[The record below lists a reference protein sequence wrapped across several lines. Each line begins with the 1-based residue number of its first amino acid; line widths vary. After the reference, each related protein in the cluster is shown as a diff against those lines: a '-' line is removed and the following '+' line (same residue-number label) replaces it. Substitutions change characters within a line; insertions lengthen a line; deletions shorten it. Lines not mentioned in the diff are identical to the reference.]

1 MSITTS
7 TGFTGV
13 SQYASDFQ
21 AELNRA
27 LQIAQIPITLLQN
40 QDTTVIAKQTAL
52 GNLNSTVS
60 ALGASLKS
68 LGTLASGQA
77 LTAIS
82 SDSTV
87 VTATNTGST
96 VPTTYTINSVTS
108 AATSASERTSASYA
122 DSAATPVSAT
132 GIMSLV
138 VGSQTYPLTLA
149 KNNLVGLRDQ
159 INGLNAGITA
169 SILTTSG
176 GNYLSLSAGAT
187 GHTTLQLIDDP
198 ITVANP
204 TGANT
209 NVLTATGQGTNAVFQ
224 LNGINVSQA
233 GNVVNSVV
241 PGLTFTIKGASTT
254 PVTLTL
260 ATDPTQLSSAL
271 QSFVTNYNA
280 VQTQLAGQLGASAGP
295 LQGDSIVNQLRSTL
309 RQITSFTKAGGT
321 VQSLADLGVE
331 FSNTGV
337 ASLNQTTFSA
347 LSGTQISDGFKFLGS
362 ATSGLGGFSVS
373 LTQYTDPLNGLIQT
387 EQAGLKTR
395 DQHLQSQMTSLS
407 DRIAINQASLTARLE
422 AADSLQA
429 QLQSQQ
435 QNLTGTLLGLSL
447 VTYGK
452 NLSNG

>member
-13 SQYASDFQ
+13 SQYATDFQ
-21 AELNRA
+21 AELNKA
-27 LQIAQIPITLLQN
+27 FQIAQIPITLLQN
-40 QDTTVIAKQTAL
+40 QDTKIIGKQTAL
-52 GNLNSTVS
+52 GNLNSAVS
-60 ALGASLKS
+60 ALGTSLKA
-68 LGTLASGQA
+68 LGTLATGQA

-87 VTATNTGST
+87 VTATNTGAD

-108 AATSASERTSASYA
+108 AATSASERTSTSYL

-132 GIMSLV
+132 GVMSLV
-138 VGSQTYPLTLA
+138 VGANTFPITLA

-159 INGLNAGITA
+159 INGLGAGVTA
-169 SILTTSG
+169 SILTTAG
-176 GNYLSLSAGAT
+176 GNYLSISAGAT
-187 GHTTLQLIDDP
+187 GHTTLQVIDDP

-204 TGANT
+204 AGANKNILT
-209 NVLTATGQGTNAVFQ
+209 NTGQGTNAVFQ

-241 PGLTFTIKGASTT
+241 PGLTFSIKAASTT
-254 PVTLTL
+254 PITITL
-260 ATDPTQLSSAL
+260 ATDPTRLSSAL
-271 QSFVTNYNA
+271 NDLVANYNA
-280 VQTQLAGQLGASAGP
+280 VQTQIAGQVGAAAGP

-309 RQITSFTKAGGT
+309 RQITSFTTTNGT
-321 VQSLADLGVE
+321 VRSLADLGVV

-337 ASLNQTTFSA
+337 ASVNQTTFSA
-347 LSGTQISDGFKFLGS
+347 LTGTQISDGFKFLGS
-362 ATSGLGGFSVS
+362 ATSGLGGFSAN
-373 LTQYTDPLNGLIQT
+373 LTEYTDPLSGLIQT

-407 DRIAINQASLTARLE
+407 DRIALNQASLTARLE
-422 AADSLQA
+422 RADALQA

-435 QNLTGTLLGLSL
+435 TNLTGSLLGLSL
-447 VTYGK
+447 VTYGR
-452 NLSNG
+452 NQG